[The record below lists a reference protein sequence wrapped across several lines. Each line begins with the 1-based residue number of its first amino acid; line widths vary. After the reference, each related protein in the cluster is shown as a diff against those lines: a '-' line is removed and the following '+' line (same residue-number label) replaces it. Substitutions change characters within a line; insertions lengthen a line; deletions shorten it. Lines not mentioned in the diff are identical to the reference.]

1 MKNIGKLL
9 FILGI
14 LGNSI
19 ALNASCISNITSSSK
34 YFINT
39 SSSTFQT
46 NDIQKAEENANFTL
60 MFPNY
65 LPECI
70 DHQVKINGY
79 LRGQQYLDETK
90 VIFKIQYSGNKG
102 NNCIVLIDERKGPIT
117 SLPSSKENSNNINVL
132 GIDILEERR
141 TILLS
146 NSGPVATTPI
156 GSRTRRASLT
166 TVATRFLAPST
177 FFKTTS
183 SARTTRSP
191 CRDSALIFRNNLLD
205 SGVLPCYCG
214 EAGFH

>member
-79 LRGQQYLDETK
+79 LSGQQYLDETK

-146 NSGPVATTPI
+146 NSGPVAGISYDWEQNGTHVTLAVSNDDKTDI
-156 GSRTRRASLT
+156 ISRT
-166 TVATRFLAPST
+166 
-177 FFKTTS
+177 
-183 SARTTRSP
+183 
-191 CRDSALIFRNNLLD
+191 
-205 SGVLPCYCG
+205 
-214 EAGFH
+214 EAINIIESMIK